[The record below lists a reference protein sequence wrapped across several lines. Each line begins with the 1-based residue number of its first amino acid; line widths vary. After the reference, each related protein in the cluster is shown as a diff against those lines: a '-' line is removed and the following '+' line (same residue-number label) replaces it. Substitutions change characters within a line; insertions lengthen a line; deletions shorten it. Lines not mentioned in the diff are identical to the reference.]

1 MTTGP
6 EAIAF
11 VEAHGV
17 VMQSARAPGVPSLVD
32 AIAGE
37 SVRGSW
43 WGHPK
48 GRLVFRLLGAVYH
61 SPDVLAMR
69 LVRGKLTLVHRRVWP
84 ALVRLA
90 AEIGEERLAAVG
102 QEHTPSGRHLATR
115 VPYPGWVTP
124 EVEAAARAL
133 GEDEARALLPA
144 SFRDHRRDVR
154 GERERNRGSRRT

>member
-6 EAIAF
+6 EAVAF
-11 VEAHGV
+11 VEAHGL

-32 AIAGE
+32 AVVGE

-48 GRLVFRLLGAVYH
+48 GALVYRVLGEVH
-61 SPDVLAMR
+61 GSPDVLAMR
-69 LVRGKLTLVHRRVWP
+69 LVRGKLTLVHRRLWP

-90 AEIGEERLAAVG
+90 GEIGEERLAAVG
-102 QEHTPSGRHLATR
+102 EEHTPSGRHVATR

-124 EVEAAARAL
+124 GVRAAAAAL
-133 GEDEARALLPA
+133 AEDEARALVPA
-144 SFRDHRRDVR
+144 ALWLRGDERRA
-154 GERERNRGSRRT
+154 GSK